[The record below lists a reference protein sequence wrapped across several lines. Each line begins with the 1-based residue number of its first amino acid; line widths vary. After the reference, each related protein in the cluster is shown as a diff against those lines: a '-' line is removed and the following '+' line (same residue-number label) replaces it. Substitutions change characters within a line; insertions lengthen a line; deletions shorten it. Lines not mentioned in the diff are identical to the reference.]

1 MPAFIDYS
9 ARSRSAKSASS
20 GAPEGSG
27 GEEAAAPGGSGRLV
41 GNVHATGVD
50 GRTELRPRPR
60 HKESAQHGTTP
71 DEVAED
77 YAGATGVRAWGPG
90 EVEGTRESE
99 SHHVE
104 SPFNGA
110 PPIVDYPRSQPLERY
125 PSVQSAFRENFDDD
139 NDDVPES
146 DEPVVDEPA
155 FDARLVSSQRSP
167 PCEGEATPR
176 RELSKQSDKGK
187 RRTQVDHDAEE
198 ADGRAA
204 VARRDVAAAKIGNG
218 SQGLRTPAAYRL
230 SPPSPAKPP
239 SPNSNVGDFIR
250 RPQSTSSG
258 NASRSLGSS
267 GELTPQDRHYIS
279 RILVNLQIQRE
290 FSALSQIGTLS
301 KYGPPFLPFAYGPN
315 SRPDSAGS
323 KKSSGFLGFL
333 GGKEKKDP
341 EWEGYNWDEEQVIE
355 SPICQY
361 LYWRFVYNL
370 PALRT
375 ARPSYW
381 TDQIQPF
388 FDSFAERD
396 LSSTRERG
404 EITKRR
410 MLATG
415 ITRILGTYFS
425 TCVRPLGL
433 SSPAR
438 PSLAMM
444 RQIDLLVPGSM
455 GSMWR
460 LLHPEQP
467 EVAYTAWVAVVE
479 EQKAQDETIF
489 RIISRVLVAEGQ
501 PLYHAFHRWS
511 ALQQLSSSFTS
522 LDPCNSLNL
531 PLLPHASS
539 SRPAS
544 RSVIQRYLRLLVIA
558 LSAPPESPLDSE
570 VLSDARNILESFLLG
585 PSDEISK
592 RDLEGWARRGEE
604 QEQEDEKRYR
614 KWVSS
619 GKRVKRL
626 RTTWVRYRLALVET
640 DEIDKT
646 MEQVR
651 KHSTLKA
658 LPQSYQDAEE
668 WAKIWVAHALHYI
681 FIASANGS
689 EVLNILKGF
698 HELIPYGPIK
708 LGLSLVNP
716 TLAIR
721 AIVQL
726 VLGQPAGQ
734 LSLFQRI
741 WSIICHNANK
751 HQRRLI
757 ETYRKKI
764 DRASVCDVLQQ
775 HVKAPYVERQ
785 RTKDISAA
793 KNEDIVLEIMRER
806 GSPSDV
812 ELVERWHAEFLQAE
826 ASGATSPTKFDDL
839 KNLLAAYYRFRDR
852 EQVLAIALEPNTPK
866 LLHASIAIFYDTIYK
881 VANASKLSERVGDV
895 QAFLDDL
902 IKVATSGNNGPAD
915 FIKLADRHHEK
926 LYYFVYELA
935 SNGGDLLKPLIE
947 WCKSGLRFISSGI
960 PPPPDSSTPNP
971 RVGIDI
977 EALLAS
983 LPPSASSPPPSA
995 SASPPSTPTSQR
1007 VTKDQVLLE
1016 ARSFARRTRY
1026 RKAYDDLCLRIDLL
1040 EAEAGQDTPGLLA
1053 KLDKQRLWS
1062 EFLAQDRD
1070 VVAAAS
1076 SSSPALTKAQAEKK
1090 KTRTDP
1096 GGDLEWAWW
1105 AAEELGGA
1113 AGKAKVTV
1121 ALPSEDEGEGHGEKQ
1136 AHGHGHGGHH
1146 GHSGHHKHHHHGAA
1160 SSVKSGKGKLS
1171 RKASRPST
1179 TGSRAKS
1186 PGAESFL
1193 VVEAADYADSL
1204 LSEGEEERDDEPRLE
1219 IAAPEVKATKGLL
1232 GTYLE
1237 QIKKAL
1243 SEAKE
1248 NGVK

>member
-1 MPAFIDYS
+1 MA
-9 ARSRSAKSASS
+9 
-20 GAPEGSG
+20 G
-27 GEEAAAPGGSGRLV
+27 
-41 GNVHATGVD
+41 
-50 GRTELRPRPR
+50 TEQRWLTRQR
-60 HKESAQHGTTP
+60 TTP
-71 DEVAED
+71 NRLHASVQKSPSN
-77 YAGATGVRAWGPG
+77 GVP
-90 EVEGTRESE
+90 S
-99 SHHVE
+99 
-104 SPFNGA
+104 
-110 PPIVDYPRSQPLERY
+110 IVDYPRPQQLERH
-125 PSVQSAFRENFDDD
+125 PSVQSAFRENFDNDD
-139 NDDVPES
+139 EDDVPEA
-146 DEPVVDEPA
+146 DEPVVHEPA
-155 FDARLVSSQRSP
+155 SDVRPTSSPRSHTS
-167 PCEGEATPR
+167 EGKTTPR
-176 RELSKQSDKGK
+176 RLSKQNGKG
-187 RRTQVDHDAEE
+187 RRRSKGEDSGGEGV
-198 ADGRAA
+198 GRVATTRRA
-204 VARRDVAAAKIGNG
+204 VPTAKIGNG
-218 SQGLRTPAAYRL
+218 SQGLRTPAAYPV
-230 SPPSPAKPP
+230 SPPTPATPASPD
-239 SPNSNVGDFIR
+239 PNMGDFVR
-250 RPQSTSSG
+250 RPRSTFSG
-258 NASRSLGSS
+258 SASPSLGTS

-301 KYGPPFLPFAYGPN
+301 QYGPPFLPHANGPN
-315 SRPDSAGS
+315 SRPASADS
-323 KKSSGFLGFL
+323 KKSSGFFGFL

-341 EWEGYNWDEEQVIE
+341 EWEGYTWDEGQVIE
-355 SPICQY
+355 SPVCQY

-375 ARPSYW
+375 AKPSYW

-425 TCVRPLGL
+425 TCVRPLGP

-438 PSLAMM
+438 PSLSMM
-444 RQIDLLVPGSM
+444 RQLDLLVPGSM
-455 GSMWR
+455 DSMWR
-460 LLHPEQP
+460 LLHPEQH
-467 EVAYTAWVAVVE
+467 EIAYNAWVAVVE
-479 EQKAQDETIF
+479 EQTAQDETAF
-489 RIISRVLVAEGQ
+489 RIVSRVLVAEGQ
-501 PLYHAFHRWS
+501 PLYHAVRSWS
-511 ALQQLSSSFTS
+511 ALQQFSSSLTS
-522 LDPCNSLNL
+522 LDPRNSLNL

-544 RSVIQRYLRLLVIA
+544 RSAIQRYLRLVVIA
-558 LSAPPESPLDSE
+558 LSAPPESLLDSE
-570 VLSDARNILESFLLG
+570 VLSDARSILESFLLG

-592 RDLEGWARRGEE
+592 RDLEEWARRGEE
-604 QEQEDEKRYR
+604 QEDEDEKRHR
-614 KWVSS
+614 KWVAL
-619 GKRVKRL
+619 GKRVKAL
-626 RTTWVRYRLALVET
+626 RTTWVRYRRALVET

-651 KHSTLKA
+651 KHSTLKT
-658 LPQSYQDAEE
+658 LPQFYQDAEE
-668 WAKIWVAHALHYI
+668 WAKIWVAHALHYV
-681 FIASANGS
+681 FVASGNGS

-764 DRASVCDVLQQ
+764 DRASVCDALQQ
-775 HVKAPYVERQ
+775 HVEAPYVERQ
-785 RTKDISAA
+785 RTKETSAA
-793 KNEDIVLEIMRER
+793 KNEDIVLTIMRER

-812 ELVERWHAEFLQAE
+812 DLVERWHADFLQAE
-826 ASGATSPTKFDDL
+826 ASEATSPTKFDDL

-881 VANASKLSERVGDV
+881 VANASKLSERVGDI

-915 FIKLADRHHEK
+915 FIKLANRHHEK

-935 SNGGDLLKPLIE
+935 SNGGDLLNPLIE
-947 WCKSGLRFISSGI
+947 WCKSGLGFIGSGI
-960 PPPPDSSTPNP
+960 PPASDSSTPYP
-971 RVGIDI
+971 RAGIDI

-983 LPPSASSPPPSA
+983 LAPSSSAPPPSA
-995 SASPPSTPTSQR
+995 PGNPSSTPTQTTT
-1007 VTKDQVLLE
+1007 TKAQVVAE
-1016 ARSFARRTRY
+1016 ARAFARRTRY
-1026 RKAYDDLCLRIDLL
+1026 KKGHDDLCLRIDLL
-1040 EAEAGQDTPGLLA
+1040 EVDDNDAARPLVAT
-1053 KLDKQRLWS
+1053 LDKQRLWA
-1062 EFLAQDRD
+1062 EFLAQERD
-1070 VVAAAS
+1070 VVVAAS
-1076 SSSPALTKAQAEKK
+1076 STERQAEKK
-1090 KTRTDP
+1090 KKNPSRTDA

-1105 AAEELGGA
+1105 AAEELAGA
-1113 AGKAKVTV
+1113 AGRAKVTIK
-1121 ALPSEDEGEGHGEKQ
+1121 LPSEGDAGEGEGEKQ

-1146 GHSGHHKHHHHGAA
+1146 GKSGHHKHHHHARDGGG
-1160 SSVKSGKGKLS
+1160 GKGNRERKLA
-1171 RKASRPST
+1171 RKT
-1179 TGSRAKS
+1179 SRAKS

-1193 VVEAADYADSL
+1193 VVEAEDYASSL
-1204 LSEGEEERDDEPRLE
+1204 LSEGDDGRDDEPRLE
-1219 IAAPEVKATKGLL
+1219 IAAPEVRATKGLL
-1232 GTYLE
+1232 GQYLA
-1237 QIKKAL
+1237 QVRKAL
-1243 SEAKE
+1243 GEAKE